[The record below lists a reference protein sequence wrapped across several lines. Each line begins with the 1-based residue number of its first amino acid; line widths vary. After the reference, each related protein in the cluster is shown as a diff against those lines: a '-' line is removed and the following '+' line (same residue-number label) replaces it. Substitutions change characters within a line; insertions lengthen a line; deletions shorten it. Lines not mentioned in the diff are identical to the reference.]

1 MTTRTR
7 PVRRLALL
15 LAALSLGLLALATPS
30 SAATPPAAPS
40 GLTVTFATGAMTL
53 RWTDN
58 ASDETVFTVERCL
71 TADCATA
78 GQIGTVGADVTS
90 FVDTFYTPGGNLYRV
105 KAVNA
110 AGTSAGS
117 NTASASVF
125 TSGEVSPRVTA
136 APVSGQAPLTVAFDG
151 STSSALNGTVTIW
164 DWSFGDDQAASGVTA
179 AHTFTTPGVYATR
192 MRATATGGPFGT
204 PSASTVVLITVTAPP
219 VPLVAPS
226 NLTATSPSRGRV
238 NLAWTNPSATSATT
252 LTVQRCRGASCTS
265 FTRLATVSLSA
276 ASYVDTTGSRGST
289 YSYRLAASNGT
300 GTVYSNRVAVTV
312 R

>member
-1 MTTRTR
+1 MTTRIR

-15 LAALSLGLLALATPS
+15 LAVLSLGLLAVATPS

-40 GLTVTFATGAMTL
+40 GLTVTFTTGAMTL

-58 ASDETVFTVERCL
+58 ATDETGFVVERCL

-78 GQIGTVGADVTS
+78 GQIATVGADVTS
-90 FVDTFYTPGGNLYRV
+90 FVDTFYTSGGNLYRV
-105 KAVNA
+105 KAANA

-117 NTASASVF
+117 NSAGSSIFSTGDVSARATA
-125 TSGEVSPRVTA
+125 T
-136 APVSGQAPLTVAFDG
+136 PVSGQAPLTVAFDG
-151 STSSALNGTVTIW
+151 STSSALNGTVTVW
-164 DWSFGDDQAASGVTA
+164 DWSFGDNQTASGSTA
-179 AHTFTTPGVYATR
+179 NHTFTTPGVYATR
-192 MRATATGGPFGT
+192 LRATATGGPFGT
-204 PSASTVVLITVTAPP
+204 PSSSAVVLITVTAPP
-219 VPLVAPS
+219 TPLAAPT

-252 LTVQRCRGASCTS
+252 LRVERCRGASCTTITS
-265 FTRLATVSLSA
+265 LATVSLTA
-276 ASYVDTTGSRGST
+276 TGYVDTTGKRGST

>member
-1 MTTRTR
+1 MTTRLR

-15 LAALSLGLLALATPS
+15 LAVLSLGLLIVATPS

-40 GLTVTFATGAMTL
+40 GLTVTFTTGAMTL

-58 ASDETVFTVERCL
+58 ATDETGFVVERCL

-78 GQIGTVGADVTS
+78 GQIGTVGPDVTS
-90 FVDTFYTPGGNLYRV
+90 FVDTFYTTGGNLYRV

-117 NTASASVF
+117 NSASSSIF
-125 TSGEVSPRVTA
+125 STGDVSALATA
-136 APVSGQAPLTVAFDG
+136 TTVSGQAPLTVAFDG
-151 STSSALNGTVTIW
+151 SGSSALNGTITAW
-164 DWSFGDDQAASGVTA
+164 DWSFGDNQTASGATA
-179 AHTFTTPGVYATR
+179 SHTFTTPGVYATR
-192 MRATATGGPFGT
+192 LRATATGGFGT
-204 PSASTVVLITVTAPP
+204 PSSSAVVLITVTAPP
-219 VPLVAPS
+219 VPLAAPA
-226 NLTATSPSRGRV
+226 NLAATSPSRGRV

-252 LTVQRCRGASCTS
+252 LTVERCRGASCTS
-265 FTRLATVSLSA
+265 FTRLATVSLTA
-276 ASYVDTTGSRGST
+276 TGYVDTTGKRGST
-289 YSYRLAASNGT
+289 YSYRLAASNST